1 MDFKD
6 IDYAAYIQK
15 ARNTIA
21 SMLFIPAML
30 IAGTSALKI
39 DATGRIKLRPAT
51 QQTDPQRG
59 LKSDGEFRKAKGPGC
74 LFKFYGSTVGIV
86 VEDLEALVNPA
97 TLEILQAKERVE
109 TDGGDGEV
117 YDEEKI
123 VGEPEKGK
131 TEDDYDEDLVE
142 KVPVQADYLCN
153 FGVLENYAPFNML
166 DGTGFK
172 KSTDYA
178 RLSLAKY
185 GQTSPMTQ
193 TAFSIV
199 LLLIGYWMGS
209 QKAGGGGGGGGGGGA
224 GAGIPMPYIHVP
236 TDYVASSLDL
246 AVAGG
251 MF

>member
-1 MDFKD
+1 MDLKN

-39 DATGRIKLRPAT
+39 DDTGRIKLRPAT
-51 QQTDPQRG
+51 KQTEPQRG
-59 LKSDGEFRKAKGPGC
+59 LKSDGQFRKAGGPGC
-74 LFKFYGSTVGIV
+74 LFKFYGTTVGIV
-86 VEDLEALVNPA
+86 VEDIEALVNPA
-97 TLEILQAKERVE
+97 TLELLEAKERVE
-109 TDGGDGEV
+109 TDGGAL
-117 YDEEKI
+117 YDESMR
-123 VGEPEKGK
+123 VGEPEKER
-131 TEDDYDEDLVE
+131 TEDDYEGDLVE
-142 KVPVQADYLCN
+142 EVPVRADYLCN
-153 FGVLENYAPFNML
+153 FGILENYAPFNML

-209 QKAGGGGGGGGGGGA
+209 QKSGGGGGGGGGGGML
-224 GAGIPMPYIHVP
+224 MPFIQAP
-236 TDYVASSLDL
+236 TDYLASGIDL
-246 AVAGG
+246 AIAGG
-251 MF
+251 IF